1 MKSLTDLTATELRE
15 LLGSGET
22 TPTKIAKACLAQIK
36 RLDDKLSGWETIDE
50 SVIQTQ
56 LDKLSTQENTTLPL
70 CGIPVGVK
78 DIYNTVDMPTQ
89 MGSPLWKGF
98 TPGNDARVVHNLR
111 LAGALI
117 LGKTT
122 TAEFAVHYQDK
133 TRNPHDFTRS
143 PGTSSAGSAVAVAT
157 GMVPVA
163 LGSQTAGSICR
174 PASYCGV
181 YGMKPTFGVM
191 PRTGVLKTTD
201 SLDSLGFFTRSVDDL
216 KLMFDACRV
225 KGRGYEFVHRYI
237 DSYTP
242 APDKTY
248 RVGFIKHPKWDLAHD
263 YAIEAIHTF
272 SDTLSTLP
280 NIEITE
286 AFMPPE
292 GYAIHEIHERI
303 YDKALSYYFAEEA
316 KKHTLIS
323 PIFYDIVARGQTIST
338 DQYQKDLQQQAYL
351 TQWFD
356 TYYSDFDILFTLTT
370 AGDAPVGLTTPD
382 IPDSNLIW
390 TFLGMPMVSVPVF
403 TSPNG
408 LPYGALF
415 VARKYQDPLLLDF
428 LDTLARHNI
437 LSPVHYHF

>member
-1 MKSLTDLTATELRE
+1 MNSLTDLTATELHER
-15 LLGSGET
+15 LRCGET
-22 TPTKIAKACLAQIK
+22 TPVAVTEACLGQIA
-36 RLDDKLSGWETIDE
+36 RLDDTLQAWETIDRH
-50 SVIQTQ
+50 VIQAQ
-56 LDKLSTQENTTLPL
+56 LDKLAEQEDKTLPL
-70 CGIPVGVK
+70 YGIPIGVK
-78 DIYNTVDMPTQ
+78 DIYNTVDMATQ
-89 MGSPLWKGF
+89 MGSPLWKDF

-111 LAGALI
+111 LEGGI
-117 LGKTT
+117 MLGKTT

-133 TRNPHDFTRS
+133 TRNPHDPSRS

-201 SLDSLGFFTRSVDDL
+201 SLDSLGFFSRSVEDL

-225 KGRGYEFVHRYI
+225 KGQGYEFVHRYI

-242 APDKTY
+242 SPQKKY
-248 RVGFIKHPKWDLAHD
+248 RVGFIKHPKWDLACD
-263 YAIEAIHTF
+263 YAVEAIESF
-272 SDTLSTLP
+272 AQTLSSLP
-280 NIEITE
+280 NVEIIE
-286 AFMPPE
+286 AFMPGE

-303 YDKALSYYFAEEA
+303 YDKALSYYFAKEA
-316 KKHTLIS
+316 ENHTLIS
-323 PIFYDIVARGQTIST
+323 PIFYDIVARGKGIST
-338 DQYQKDLQQQAYL
+338 EQYQKDLQQQAHL

-356 TYYSDFDILFTLTT
+356 HYYSQFDILLTLTT
-370 AGDAPVGLTTPD
+370 AGDAPIGLTTPD

-390 TFLGMPMVSVPVF
+390 TFLGMPTVSAPVF
-403 TSPNG
+403 TSPNN
-408 LPYGALF
+408 LPFGALF

-428 LDTLARHNI
+428 LDTLTNHHI
-437 LSPVHYHF
+437 LSPVRYHF